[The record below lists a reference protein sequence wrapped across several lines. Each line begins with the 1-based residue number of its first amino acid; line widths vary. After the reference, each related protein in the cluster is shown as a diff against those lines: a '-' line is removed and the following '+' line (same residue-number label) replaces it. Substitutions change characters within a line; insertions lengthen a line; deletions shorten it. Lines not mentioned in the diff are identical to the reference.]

1 MASRI
6 GLRMQL
12 MREQAQQEEQRER
25 MQMQQQM
32 HYLQQQH
39 HVPMASSPAIST
51 PINYQAPPPVPVE
64 ILKVQSHLENPTTYH
79 LQQSRDKKVR
89 DFLSD
94 TYGNKFAS
102 HVSSLRPSP
111 KPPTA
116 AVSPGGR
123 SNRVISSSTG
133 NSTPNSPMAM
143 LNICSNPERE
153 MDEVIDDIINLDDVL
168 GYIDPAISVPNTLP
182 FSGNHM
188 DLYGDD
194 CRVTASVIGVTS
206 NSCPPDLAIKQE
218 LSDAENRAM
227 VKERQKKDNHNL
239 IERRRRFNI
248 NDRIKELGLLIPKAS
263 DLDLRWNKGT
273 ILKASV
279 DYIRRMQKEQQ
290 KLRELETH
298 SRQLKMT
305 NEQLWHRIQEL
316 EMQARMHGLP
326 TASPSGINAADLAQQ
341 ISKQEFSQD
350 EGSFEAKRKP
360 QESGDPQQHLVALP
374 QSTYQQLDFSQAVG
388 FTNSNTSFHDPLA
401 GQGGTSFPSLSN
413 KELDQMLLEG
423 ALLPLS
429 ADPLS
434 ATMSPVA
441 SKASSRR
448 SSFSM
453 DESDMV

>member
-1 MASRI
+1 
-6 GLRMQL
+6 
-12 MREQAQQEEQRER
+12 
-25 MQMQQQM
+25 
-32 HYLQQQH
+32 
-39 HVPMASSPAIST
+39 
-51 PINYQAPPPVPVE
+51 
-64 ILKVQSHLENPTTYH
+64 
-79 LQQSRDKKVR
+79 
-89 DFLSD
+89 
-94 TYGNKFAS
+94 
-102 HVSSLRPSP
+102 
-111 KPPTA
+111 
-116 AVSPGGR
+116 
-123 SNRVISSSTG
+123 
-133 NSTPNSPMAM
+133 
-143 LNICSNPERE
+143 

-206 NSCPPDLAIKQE
+206 NSCPADLAIKQE

-227 VKERQKKDNHNL
+227 AKERQKKDNHNL

-305 NEQLWHRIQEL
+305 NEQLWVRIQEL
-316 EMQARMHGLP
+316 EMQAQMHGLP
-326 TASPSGINAADLAQQ
+326 TASPSGISAADLAQQ

-360 QESGDPQQHLVALP
+360 QEPGDPQPHLVSLP
-374 QSTYQQLDFSQAVG
+374 QSTYQQLDFGQAMG
-388 FTNSNTSFHDPLA
+388 FTNSSTSFHDPLA